1 MIKTLSKRQVKMLSY
16 IICAPSYVSFS
27 DLSMRFGISE
37 RTARNDLAMIDTYLI
52 GSGVQVERKSKYGLR
67 IMGSQEAVSRVLAD
81 ADDPQN
87 FLDKDTRISFEIIL
101 LLTRCQTSYEQ
112 LSEDCY
118 VSRQTVINDV
128 KQIRQNISVFNISV
142 IGSSGLG
149 LFAKG
154 KESSIRSAIKDAMT
168 VIHDDAIFSEL
179 CKCLDLHEFVQE
191 AENILS
197 QFEEQLKVQYADRT
211 QLTLLLSIYLKRI
224 RTGHNIVSSEMNY
237 KNHINNIQ
245 ENELWLTLLDHSGSK
260 EEARFLYE
268 VFSTARLA
276 KISVTPVKDQNAL
289 KLATYLYDHLQKLQ
303 TLDPSKKDRFLSGL
317 TQHLQSALQ
326 RQKNGTHIEN
336 ELQDQIMISIPLIYE
351 FTKEQLN
358 LWEKTSHI
366 EFDSS
371 EIAYIAMYIA
381 SAYESSIQQET
392 SLTVLLTCTFG
403 ITTSAILKSRIFVAI
418 PECHVIGPLT
428 MEDAIKYLDNHAVDL
443 IISTSTFTY
452 KKIPVIVVN
461 PLLYQNDIEGIKNQ
475 LSQLSYSKM
484 CNHFV
489 NSYEKIS
496 SMDNKK
502 PDFVSSKIADFVAE
516 HNIQI
521 LSSVDS
527 WEEAIQIAAKPLLA
541 ENYVEQRYVNRMIAA
556 VKQFGTYMCLVEDVA
571 FVHAGTEDGIKENCC
586 AILALNKPVIFGDR
600 NSKLVKYIV
609 IIGIREKGEDSFLKL
624 VYIFAN
630 IKNRKILKKENITV
644 HEIESLGD

>member
-1 MIKTLSKRQVKMLSY
+1 MIKTLSKRQVKILSY
-16 IICAPSYVSFS
+16 IICTPSYVSFS
-27 DLSMRFGISE
+27 DLSMHFSISE
-37 RTARNDLAMIDTYLI
+37 RTARNDLSMIDTFLV
-52 GSGVQVERKSKYGLR
+52 GSGVQIERKSKYGMR
-67 IMGSQEAVSRVLAD
+67 IAGSQESLSHVLAN
-81 ADDPQN
+81 AEDPQN
-87 FLDKDTRISFEIIL
+87 FLDRNTRTTFETIL
-101 LLTRCQTSYEQ
+101 LLTRCQTNYEQ
-112 LSEDCY
+112 LAKDCY
-118 VSRQTVINDV
+118 VSRQTVINDI
-128 KQIRQNISVFNISV
+128 KQIRHKIAAFNISIV
-142 IGSSGLG
+142 GSSGLG
-149 LFAKG
+149 LFPRG
-154 KESSIRSAIKDAMT
+154 NESSIRAAIKDSLT
-168 VIHDDAIFSEL
+168 NIHDDAILSAL
-179 CKCLDLHEFVQE
+179 SKCLDLHKFSQE
-191 AENILS
+191 AENLLN
-197 QFEEQLKVQYADRT
+197 QFEEQLKVQYADRP

-224 RTGHNIVSSEMNY
+224 HTDHHIVPSEMNY

-245 ENELWLTLLDHSGSK
+245 QNALWLALLDHCGSK
-260 EEARFLYE
+260 EEARFLYK

-276 KISVTPVKDQNAL
+276 KISITPVKDPNAL

-303 TLDPSKKDRFLSGL
+303 ALDPRKKKRFLSGL

-326 RQKNGTHIEN
+326 RQKNKIHIEN

-381 SAYESSIQQET
+381 SAYESSIQKET
-392 SLTVLLTCTFG
+392 ALTVLLTCTFG

-428 MEDAIKYLDNHAVDL
+428 MEDARKYLENHTVDL
-443 IISTSTFTY
+443 IISTSTFVY
-452 KKIPVIVVN
+452 NNIPVLVVN

-489 NSYEKIS
+489 RSYEKIS
-496 SMDNKK
+496 STDTKK
-502 PDFVSSKIADFVAE
+502 ADDSSCKITDFVPE
-516 HNIQI
+516 ENIQI
-521 LSSVDS
+521 VSSVDS
-527 WEEAIQIAAKPLLA
+527 WEAAIQVAAKPLLA
-541 ENYVEQRYVNRMIAA
+541 KNHVEQRYVNRMIAA

-571 FVHAGTEDGIKENCC
+571 FVHAGTEDGINENCC
-586 AILALNKPVIFGDR
+586 AILALVKPIIFGDR
-600 NSKLVKYIV
+600 NPKLIKFIV

-630 IKNRKILKKENITV
+630 IKNRETLKKENITIR
-644 HEIESLGD
+644 EIENLGD